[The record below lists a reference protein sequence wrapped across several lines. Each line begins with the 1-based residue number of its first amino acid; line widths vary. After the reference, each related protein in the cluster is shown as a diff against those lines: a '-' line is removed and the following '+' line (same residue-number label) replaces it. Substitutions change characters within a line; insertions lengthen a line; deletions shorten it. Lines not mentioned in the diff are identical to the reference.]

1 MNRILTL
8 IVAAF
13 FCGTVL
19 LAQEPASPTSQPA
32 TPSTNTQA
40 APSSPTG
47 PTSAGPTSVDPASAG
62 ASSAGA
68 ATRIAPGSVIPVQL
82 TKTVDAK
89 KAKTGD
95 EVVARVTEDL
105 KNTSG
110 AVIVPKDTEVVGHVT
125 EAQRRD
131 KEQKESELAI
141 AFDKAVIKNGETMQ
155 MPMSI
160 QAVIATPSQNANQNA
175 QNSAPASGYPGG
187 AMPGGGSTSPGMPG
201 QSAGSSQGSSPQ
213 GSMGGGSMGGNAQM
227 PSAPAEPNDTKSNG
241 TNSASHAQP
250 KITGD
255 TKGVVG
261 ISNLSLSPTPDAQQ
275 GSILTSE
282 KNNVKLEGGTFML
295 LRVSQ

>member
-1 MNRILTL
+1 MNRTLTL
-8 IVAAF
+8 LVAAF
-13 FCGTVL
+13 FCGTAL
-19 LAQEPASPTSQPA
+19 LAQEPASPTAQPA

-40 APSSPTG
+40 APS
-47 PTSAGPTSVDPASAG
+47 TSAGPTSAG
-62 ASSAGA
+62 ST
-68 ATRIAPGSVIPVQL
+68 TRIAPGSVIPVQL

-95 EVVARVTEDL
+95 EVVAKVTEDL

-131 KEQKESELAI
+131 KDQKESELAI
-141 AFDKAVIKNGETMQ
+141 AFDKAVMKNGETMQ

-160 QAVIATPSQNANQNA
+160 QAVIAAPSQNANQNG

-201 QSAGSSQGSSPQ
+201 QSAGSPQGSSQ
-213 GSMGGGSMGGNAQM
+213 GSMGGNAQM
-227 PSAPAEPNDTKSNG
+227 PSAPSEPSDAKSNG

-261 ISNLSLSPTPDAQQ
+261 ISDLSLSPTADAQQ

>member
-8 IVAAF
+8 LVAAF
-13 FCGTVL
+13 FCGTAL
-19 LAQEPASPTSQPA
+19 LAQEPASPTAQPA

-40 APSSPTG
+40 TPSSSAG
-47 PTSAGPTSVDPASAG
+47 PTSAGPT
-62 ASSAGA
+62 
-68 ATRIAPGSVIPVQL
+68 TRIAPGSVIPVQL

-89 KAKTGD
+89 KAKAGD

-125 EAQRRD
+125 EAQRRN

-201 QSAGSSQGSSPQ
+201 QSAGSSQGS
-213 GSMGGGSMGGNAQM
+213 MGGNAQM
-227 PSAPAEPNDTKSNG
+227 PSAPTEPNDTKSNG
-241 TNSASHAQP
+241 TNSASHPQP

-261 ISNLSLSPTPDAQQ
+261 ISNLSLSPTADAQQ